1 MNNPF
6 SFLSNIYNVN
16 LSSQLQELMKNPN
29 SKIDEI
35 LDEDALVQDFK
46 ESKAHVLQ

>member
-16 LSSQLQELMKNPN
+16 LSSKLQELIKNPN
-29 SKIDEI
+29 SKIEEV
-35 LDEDALVQDFK
+35 LDEDVLVQDFK
-46 ESKAHVLQ
+46 DNKTHVIE